1 MGKVALDHYLDKNST
16 FMKEKL
22 DRYLEKS
29 GDSYDTFMENRTD
42 DEWTENVQLYKK
54 DNHAWIEYRTDQVD
68 ADGDKVFYIITAYNE
83 KDAKVFKVWS
93 DLQGLAKKN
102 KCKYIQFVTSRNP
115 KAWQR
120 RFGMYPTQYKM
131 EIKL

>member
-1 MGKVALDHYLDKNST
+1 MCRKQLDHYLDENST

-29 GDSYDTFMENRTD
+29 GDTYEGFMEHRSD
-42 DEWTENVQLYKK
+42 PEWLENVQLYKK
-54 DNHAWIEYRTDQVD
+54 DEHAWIEYRTDQVN
-68 ADGDKVFYIITAYNE
+68 ANGDRVFHVITAYNE

-102 KCKYIQFVTSRNP
+102 KCKYIQFNTSRNP
-115 KAWQR
+115 KAWKR
-120 RFGMYPTQYKM
+120 RFGMYPIQYKM
-131 EIKL
+131 EIKI